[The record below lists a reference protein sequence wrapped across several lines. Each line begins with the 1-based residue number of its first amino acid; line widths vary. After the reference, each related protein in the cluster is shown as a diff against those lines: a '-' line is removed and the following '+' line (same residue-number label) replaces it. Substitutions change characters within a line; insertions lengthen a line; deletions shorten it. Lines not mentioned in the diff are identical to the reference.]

1 MLTILKEQW
10 QLVTAFVFVVVIAA
24 FLALTTGEKEDDPSR
39 VVVAPQP
46 AADTAADTAAGTGA
60 EMAQGPFRPA
70 PVEKED
76 DTETIIARYQRAIQD
91 DPDSEEAALNLRR
104 IANLNYTRLQNY
116 AEAAK
121 IYEELIRRFPD
132 WKGTD
137 RTFAALA
144 SCYERRGDSAN
155 ERYTYER
162 MLKHF
167 AEDTSTPWV
176 QPALP
181 WRGR

>member
-10 QLVTAFVFVVVIAA
+10 QLVTAFVFIVVIAA
-24 FLALTTGEKEDDPSR
+24 FLAITAGEKEDDISR

-46 AADTAADTAAGTGA
+46 PADPAASPV
-60 EMAQGPFRPA
+60 EMVQGPFTRA
-70 PVEKED
+70 PVEKEE

-116 AEAAK
+116 EEAAK
-121 IYEELIRRFPD
+121 IYEDLIRRFPD

-137 RTFAALA
+137 RAFAALA
-144 SCYERRGDSAN
+144 SCYERRGDSVN

-167 AEDTSTPWV
+167 DENTVEYKYAKEKLA
-176 QPALP
+176 Q
-181 WRGR
+181 R

>member
-10 QLVTAFVFVVVIAA
+10 QLVSAFVLVVGIAA
-24 FLALTTGEKEDDPSR
+24 FWGLTSGEKEDDPSSL
-39 VVVAPQP
+39 VVAPQP
-46 AADTAADTAAGTGA
+46 AADPEADPGA
-60 EMAQGPFRPA
+60 EMVQGPFKPA

-167 AEDTSTPWV
+167 AEDTIEYKYAKEKLA
-176 QPALP
+176 Q
-181 WRGR
+181 R